1 MAWPV
6 SALTDCSVDGF
17 LSAAYKALRK
27 LHDLWDGRLKCIGD
41 VHGHIMFFFKPFT
54 FVLTTD
60 CLVQC
65 VKKKKK
71 KMSSRR
77 LERWALKKRKLI
89 ASLYLCAFRRFL
101 SSAPLSVNRYLENI
115 HMMLLG
121 SGSRSEWEDQCTVK
135 KKSVASNKSSFSLTN
150 KKIIPVKVAASHSF
164 HAPPGLFRR
173 IPLILGQSSSHFCT
187 CHSS

>member
-6 SALTDCSVDGF
+6 SALTDCSVDSF

-41 VHGHIMFFFKPFT
+41 VHGHIVFFFKPFT

-65 VKKKKK
+65 EKNVILQVGKV
-71 KMSSRR
+71 SV
-77 LERWALKKRKLI
+77 KKRKLI
-89 ASLYLCAFRRFL
+89 SSLYLCAFQRFL

-121 SGSRSEWEDQCTVK
+121 SGSQRSGRISVQSK
-135 KKSVASNKSSFSLTN
+135 KKMCRFEQK
-150 KKIIPVKVAASHSF
+150 
-164 HAPPGLFRR
+164 LF
-173 IPLILGQSSSHFCT
+173 QFDK
-187 CHSS
+187 

>member
-6 SALTDCSVDGF
+6 SALTDCSVDSF

-27 LHDLWDGRLKCIGD
+27 VYDLWDGRLKCIGD
-41 VHGHIMFFFKPFT
+41 VHGHNMFFFKPFT

-65 VKKKKK
+65 KKKCHPTGWKG
-71 KMSSRR
+71 
-77 LERWALKKRKLI
+77 ECLKKRKLI

-121 SGSRSEWEDQCTVK
+121 SGSRRSGRISVQSK
-135 KKSVASNKSSFSLTN
+135 KKCVASNKSSFSLTN
-150 KKIIPVKVAASHSF
+150 KKSYLWKWLRRILFTPS
-164 HAPPGLFRR
+164 GLFRR